1 MNTQLIESLVETIRV
16 FSPAEQTILWQKL
29 DHSPTTENILLQK
42 IAQTLPTAI
51 QQRYNDLRAKL
62 QAETLTPAEHQELL
76 NLTDTIE
83 QFDADRL
90 QHLLELAQLRQISLP
105 ELLDRSGM
113 KNIRRL
119 LMMANLHPPT

>member
-1 MNTQLIESLVETIRV
+1 MNTQLIESLVETIRAL
-16 FSPAEQTILWQKL
+16 SPAEQTILWQKL

-62 QAETLTPAEHQELL
+62 QAETLTTAEHQELL

-83 QFDADRL
+83 QFDANRL
-90 QHLLELAQLRQISLP
+90 QHLLELAQLHQISLP
-105 ELLDRSGM
+105 ELLDALGETLRDRL
-113 KNIRRL
+113 NISTP
-119 LMMANLHPPT
+119 AVYA

>member
-16 FSPAEQTILWQKL
+16 LSPAEQTILWQKL

-105 ELLDRSGM
+105 ELLDRSGV

>member
-1 MNTQLIESLVETIRV
+1 MNTQLIESLVETIRAL
-16 FSPAEQTILWQKL
+16 SPAEQTILWQKL

-42 IAQTLPTAI
+42 IAQTLPAAI

-62 QAETLTPAEHQELL
+62 QAETLTTAEHQELL

-105 ELLDRSGM
+105 ELLDALGETLRDRL
-113 KNIRRL
+113 NISTPVVY
-119 LMMANLHPPT
+119 A